1 MALTQS
7 ADGPARAARA
17 SDSHAHRHT
26 TEQRRVMCHRVV
38 TTDFPPPQLTSNTSN
53 EVNVKYVS
61 AN

>member
-1 MALTQS
+1 MGRRAP
-7 ADGPARAARA
+7 PARLT
-17 SDSHAHRHT
+17 HAHTDTHHI
-26 TEQRRVMCHRVV
+26 TEHRRVMCHRVV